1 MMAKRFFRKKR
12 GYEEP
17 ELMEFL
23 HRPPGSPQPRE
34 KSSQK
39 CQLESRHRHGQAKD
53 IKLGMAYKT
62 GILEPKDDRAET

>member
-1 MMAKRFFRKKR
+1 VTKRFFWKKR

-17 ELMEFL
+17 ALEEFL

-39 CQLESRHRHGQAKD
+39 CQLQSRHRHGTSKN
-53 IKLGMAYKT
+53 IKLGMVYKT
-62 GILEPKDDRAET
+62 GLRDLKAPRHSD